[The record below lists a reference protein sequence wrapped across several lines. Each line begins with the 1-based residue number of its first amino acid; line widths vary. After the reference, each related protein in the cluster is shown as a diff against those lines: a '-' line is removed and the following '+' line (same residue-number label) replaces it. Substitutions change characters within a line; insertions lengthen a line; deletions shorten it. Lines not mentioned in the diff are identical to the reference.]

1 MSVSDLPLVLFLLLP
16 GFLTINVAFL
26 VGRFRRS
33 STFQATLWSL
43 AVSLLLLTIVYP
55 GYLLIVDPS
64 PVAVEHPNLLQILVN
79 PILVPGSVWVLLYAF
94 ALLAGILFG
103 IADRKGGV
111 ERVFLWVGVDLSRR
125 GDIWSHQFRNAGNV
139 RVYLNDGTLLVGWP
153 EYYST
158 DKSQPGPELYLTETK
173 IWDIYAAKWVDVT
186 GVKGILLDA
195 SVINRIEFLASPDEG
210 NEEASQ

>member
-26 VGRFRRS
+26 VGRLRRL

-43 AVSLLLLTIVYP
+43 VVSLLLLTIVYP
-55 GYLLIVDPS
+55 GYLYIVDPS
-64 PVAVEHPNLLQILVN
+64 PVGAERPNLLQVLVN
-79 PILVPGSVWVLLYAF
+79 PILVPWRVWVLLYVF

-103 IADRKGGV
+103 IADRKGGI
-111 ERVFLWVGVDLSRR
+111 ERVFLWAGVDLSKR
-125 GDIWSHQFRNAGNV
+125 GDIWSQQFRNAGSV

-158 DKSQPGPELYLTETK
+158 DRSQPGPELYLTEVK
-173 IWDIYAAKWVDVT
+173 IWDIDTSEWVDVT

-195 SVINRIEFLASPDEG
+195 RVINRIEFLASSEEG
-210 NEEASQ
+210 DKEIL

>member
-64 PVAVEHPNLLQILVN
+64 PVAVERSNLLQILVN

-139 RVYLNDGTLLVGWP
+139 RVYLNEGPCLWAGQNTTLP
-153 EYYST
+153 ISH
-158 DKSQPGPELYLTETK
+158 
-173 IWDIYAAKWVDVT
+173 
-186 GVKGILLDA
+186 
-195 SVINRIEFLASPDEG
+195 N
-210 NEEASQ
+210 